1 MWDLRRLSEPF
12 KRVSTCQTDP
22 SLFDEMCTSGCL
34 VDDFR
39 VVCNE
44 NATGFVTGTYDNFFM
59 IYDVKDDK
67 KHYIQARHQYD
78 QKQASAPVMEE
89 YTKKVLHVDWNRR
102 RNVVSAAS
110 AHSVYIYQQEKV
122 NAESKVGGS
131 RSMDMKAMDS

>member
-1 MWDLRRLSEPF
+1 MMGAIVRGGRHPTHILMMIMTLGIIMMNNTHLAH
-12 KRVSTCQTDP
+12 V
-22 SLFDEMCTSGCL
+22 CT
-34 VDDFR
+34 
-39 VVCNE
+39 
-44 NATGFVTGTYDNFFM
+44 
-59 IYDVKDDK
+59 
-67 KHYIQARHQYD
+67 QARHQYD